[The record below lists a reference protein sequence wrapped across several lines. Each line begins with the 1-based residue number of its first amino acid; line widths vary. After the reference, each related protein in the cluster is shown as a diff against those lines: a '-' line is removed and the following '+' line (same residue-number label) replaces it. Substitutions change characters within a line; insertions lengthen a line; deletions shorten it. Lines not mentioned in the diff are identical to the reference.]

1 MEKVW
6 YSNPCQYPP
15 VWWNGRHRRLKISRQ
30 QCRTGS
36 SPVTGTTGTTQYRG
50 VEQLVARRAHNPE
63 VGGSS
68 PPSATIEKVPIFE
81 PGNSGFKNGNF
92 SFILGSRK
100 ELRFVLNRS
109 FHVQLSMRSVT
120 VVKFDILF

>member
-1 MEKVW
+1 MVRGGKEEE
-6 YSNPCQYPP
+6 
-15 VWWNGRHRRLKISRQ
+15 
-30 QCRTGS
+30 CRFL
-36 SPVTGTTGTTQYRG
+36 GTLENTDFLGLYAP
-50 VEQLVARRAHNPE
+50 LWDYN
-63 VGGSS
+63 
-68 PPSATIEKVPIFE
+68 EKVPIFE

>member
-1 MEKVW
+1 MDDALHSSLIERV
-6 YSNPCQYPP
+6 
-15 VWWNGRHRRLKISRQ
+15 VLD
-30 QCRTGS
+30 RTHLHKCLLRS
-36 SPVTGTTGTTQYRG
+36 CVI
-50 VEQLVARRAHNPE
+50 V
-63 VGGSS
+63 
-68 PPSATIEKVPIFE
+68 EKVPIFE
-81 PGNSGFKNGNF
+81 PGNSGFKNGNL

>member
-1 MEKVW
+1 MVRDGKEEE
-6 YSNPCQYPP
+6 
-15 VWWNGRHRRLKISRQ
+15 
-30 QCRTGS
+30 CRFL
-36 SPVTGTTGTTQYRG
+36 GTLENTDFLGLYAPLWDYKKFT
-50 VEQLVARRAHNPE
+50 VHF
-63 VGGSS
+63 
-68 PPSATIEKVPIFE
+68 EKVPIFE

>member
-1 MEKVW
+1 MDEKF
-6 YSNPCQYPP
+6 NRIP
-15 VWWNGRHRRLKISRQ
+15 VSVIHLDKD
-30 QCRTGS
+30 
-36 SPVTGTTGTTQYRG
+36 GT
-50 VEQLVARRAHNPE
+50 V
-63 VGGSS
+63 
-68 PPSATIEKVPIFE
+68 IDEKVPIFE

-100 ELRFVLNRS
+100 ELRFVLNLS

>member
-1 MEKVW
+1 MTASYARAFYPFTISEKDYRLFSAAQNMVAL
-6 YSNPCQYPP
+6 
-15 VWWNGRHRRLKISRQ
+15 RHGAKDTIFDF
-30 QCRTGS
+30 
-36 SPVTGTTGTTQYRG
+36 
-50 VEQLVARRAHNPE
+50 
-63 VGGSS
+63 
-68 PPSATIEKVPIFE
+68 SAVYDGIFFEKVPIFE

-100 ELRFVLNRS
+100 ELCFVLNRS

>member
-1 MEKVW
+1 MDEKF
-6 YSNPCQYPP
+6 N
-15 VWWNGRHRRLKISRQ
+15 RI
-30 QCRTGS
+30 
-36 SPVTGTTGTTQYRG
+36 
-50 VEQLVARRAHNPE
+50 LVSVIHLDKD
-63 VGGSS
+63 
-68 PPSATIEKVPIFE
+68 EKVPIFE

>member
-1 MEKVW
+1 MVRDGKEEE
-6 YSNPCQYPP
+6 
-15 VWWNGRHRRLKISRQ
+15 
-30 QCRTGS
+30 CRFL
-36 SPVTGTTGTTQYRG
+36 GTLENTDF
-50 VEQLVARRAHNPE
+50 
-63 VGGSS
+63 
-68 PPSATIEKVPIFE
+68 EKVPIFE

>member
-1 MEKVW
+1 MVRGGKEEE
-6 YSNPCQYPP
+6 
-15 VWWNGRHRRLKISRQ
+15 
-30 QCRTGS
+30 CRFL
-36 SPVTGTTGTTQYRG
+36 GTLENTDFLG
-50 VEQLVARRAHNPE
+50 
-63 VGGSS
+63 
-68 PPSATIEKVPIFE
+68 EKVPIFE

>member
-1 MEKVW
+1 MLSKEGFCKALQKIKEQESIDEQFSKALDLVG
-6 YSNPCQYPP
+6 
-15 VWWNGRHRRLKISRQ
+15 NGHFVFGAENKYLLALRD
-30 QCRTGS
+30 
-36 SPVTGTTGTTQYRG
+36 VF
-50 VEQLVARRAHNPE
+50 
-63 VGGSS
+63 
-68 PPSATIEKVPIFE
+68 EKVPIFE

>member
-1 MEKVW
+1 MGEMTAKAALPACPVETTLTLIGDKWKV
-6 YSNPCQYPP
+6 
-15 VWWNGRHRRLKISRQ
+15 L
-30 QCRTGS
+30 
-36 SPVTGTTGTTQYRG
+36 
-50 VEQLVARRAHNPE
+50 
-63 VGGSS
+63 
-68 PPSATIEKVPIFE
+68 IEKVPIFE

-100 ELRFVLNRS
+100 ELCFVLNRS

>member
-1 MEKVW
+1 MDEKF
-6 YSNPCQYPP
+6 NRIP
-15 VWWNGRHRRLKISRQ
+15 VSVIHLDKD
-30 QCRTGS
+30 
-36 SPVTGTTGTTQYRG
+36 GT
-50 VEQLVARRAHNPE
+50 V
-63 VGGSS
+63 
-68 PPSATIEKVPIFE
+68 EKVPIFE

>member
-1 MEKVW
+1 MVDTGDLKSPGRNAVPVRVR
-6 YSNPCQYPP
+6 SPAPP
-15 VWWNGRHRRLKISRQ
+15 VQVL
-30 QCRTGS
+30 
-36 SPVTGTTGTTQYRG
+36 YRG

-68 PPSATIEKVPIFE
+68 PPSATSEKVPIFE